1 MTDDRDAVLAGVTE
15 EAVVELALALG
26 NIDSAAG
33 AETEAAEYVHEW
45 LTAAG
50 IASRRVGLTP
60 DRFNVVGR
68 LPGTGTGC
76 ALAFNSHLDTSV
88 ARDEQWSTRFAGDPV
103 YHSAWRDGD
112 VLFGN
117 GVCNDKGQM
126 AAWLI
131 AAKALK
137 DSGTELRGDL
147 VLTAVCGEIE
157 LEPIDEFG
165 GPGYASR
172 ELGTRYALGHGAV
185 ADYAVVAEATDFRL
199 GYVEAGSAFFK
210 LSVLGGEP
218 PTYTPF
224 LRGRGNDSPNAIVRL
239 SEVIVALEQWADD
252 YEQRHRYECAGG
264 VVVPRLSVGAVR
276 GGLPYKITKTAQ
288 NASAYIDVRLTP
300 VQRPLDVK
308 AELAAFLHDCGV
320 EFELELFASRRGY
333 ESRGTEPL
341 AAGVATA
348 HRQVFGDEL
357 DAVEDPSITSM
368 WRDLNCYAEAGIPC
382 VIYGP
387 GPSTGHGAMAIR
399 VHDLVQAARA
409 YALIA
414 LEVTGW
420 PRVPSEHE
428 TLGGLIHG

>member
-1 MTDDRDAVLAGVTE
+1 MTSDRAAVLAGVTE

-26 NIDSAAG
+26 NVDSAAG
-33 AETEAAEYVHEW
+33 AEAQAAEYVHEW

-50 IASRRVGLTP
+50 FASRKVGLTEE
-60 DRFNVVGR
+60 RFNVVGR

-76 ALAFNSHLDTSV
+76 SLAFNSHLDTSV
-88 ARDEQWSTRFAGDPV
+88 ARDEQWSTRFAGDPI

-112 VLFGN
+112 VLVGN

-137 DSGTELRGDL
+137 EAGVELAGDV

-157 LEPIDEFG
+157 LEPIDEFD
-165 GPGYASR
+165 GPGFASR

-224 LRGRGNDSPNAIVRL
+224 LDGRGADSPNAIVHL
-239 SEVIVALEQWADD
+239 AEVIVALEQWAAD
-252 YEQRHRYECAGG
+252 YERRNRYACDGG
-264 VVVPRLSVGAVR
+264 VVVPRVSVGAVR

-288 NASAYIDVRLTP
+288 NASAYVDVRLTP

-308 AELAAFLHDCGV
+308 AELAAFLRECGV
-320 EFELELFASRRGY
+320 DFELELYASRRGY
-333 ESRGTEPL
+333 ESSGVEPL
-341 AAGVATA
+341 AAGVAAA
-348 HRQVFGDEL
+348 HREVFGDEL
-357 DAVEDPSITSM
+357 GAVEDPSITSM

-382 VIYGP
+382 IIYGP

-399 VHDLVQAARA
+399 VDDLVQAARA

-414 LEVTGW
+414 LEVTAW
-420 PRVPSEHE
+420 PRSPLEPE
-428 TLGGLIHG
+428 TLGGLTHG

>member
-1 MTDDRDAVLAGVTE
+1 MTGDRAAVLARVTE
-15 EAVVELALALG
+15 DAVVELALALG

-45 LTAAG
+45 LSAAG
-50 IASRRVGLTP
+50 FASRKVGLT
-60 DRFNVVGR
+60 DERFNVVGR
-68 LPGTGTGC
+68 LPGTGGGC

-88 ARDEQWSTRFAGDPV
+88 AAHEQWSTRFAGDPV

-112 VLFGN
+112 VLVGN

-137 DSGTELRGDL
+137 EAGVELAGDL

-157 LEPIDEFG
+157 LEPVDEFG

-172 ELGTRYALGHGAV
+172 DLGTRYALGHGAV
-185 ADYAVVAEATDFRL
+185 ADFAVVAEATDFRL
-199 GYVEAGSAFFK
+199 GYVQAGSAFFK

-224 LRGRGNDSPNAIVRL
+224 LGARGGASPNAIVRL
-239 SEVIVALEQWADD
+239 AEVIVALEQWGAE
-252 YEQRHRYECAGG
+252 YERRHRHECDGG
-264 VVVPRLSVGAVR
+264 VVVPRVSVGAVR

-288 NASAYIDVRLTP
+288 NASAYVDVRLTP

-308 AELAAFLHDCGV
+308 AELAAFLHECGV
-320 EFELELFASRRGY
+320 DFELELFASRRGY
-333 ESRGTEPL
+333 EATGIEPL

-348 HRQVFGDEL
+348 HREVFGDEL
-357 DAVEDPSITSM
+357 GPVEDPSITSM

-382 VIYGP
+382 IIYGP

-399 VHDLVQAARA
+399 VGDLVQAARA

-414 LEVTGW
+414 LEVTAT
-420 PRVPSEHE
+420 PRTQEHHE
-428 TLGGLIHG
+428 TLGGLAHG